1 MSHSGSARVSARQYL
16 PESKLEDLANSLRRL
31 ANHRGLVRSEIASPM
46 LLRLLPPPRRV
57 EEKKYEADLRQRL
70 ADANLDGARVSYLTA
85 DAEREI
91 AIAHTRLSG

>member
-1 MSHSGSARVSARQYL
+1 MSHSDRSRVSARQYL
-16 PESKLEDLANSLRRL
+16 PESRLEDLAGSLRRL

-46 LLRLLPPPRRV
+46 LLRLLPPPRRA
-57 EEKKYEADLRQRL
+57 EQKSYEADLRQRL
-70 ADANLDGARVSYLTA
+70 SDANLDGARVAYLLA

>member
-1 MSHSGSARVSARQYL
+1 MSHAGRARASARQYL
-16 PESKLEDLANSLRRL
+16 PESKLEDLASSLRRL

-46 LLRLLPPPRRV
+46 LLRLLPPPRRA
-57 EEKKYEADLRQRL
+57 EQKSYEADLRQRL
-70 ADANLDGARVSYLTA
+70 TDANLDGSRIAYLMA

>member
-1 MSHSGSARVSARQYL
+1 MSQVARARTSARQYL
-16 PESKLEDLANSLRRL
+16 PESKLDDLASSLRRL
-31 ANHRGLVRSEIASPM
+31 ANHRGLIRSEIASPM

-70 ADANLDGARVSYLTA
+70 TDANLDGPRIAYLMA

>member
-1 MSHSGSARVSARQYL
+1 MGRQLRVRWA
-16 PESKLEDLANSLRRL
+16 SLKV
-31 ANHRGLVRSEIASPM
+31 AAM
-46 LLRLLPPPRRV
+46 LYAGVMAVTLLPSVAAADDALVIARETLLPRRV

-70 ADANLDGARVSYLTA
+70 TDANLDGPRIAYLMA